1 MVAMKICFLGAGSL
15 GSAIGGTLALGGAEI
30 TLVNRSTAYVSAVNQ
45 NGLTLYSGPDGAA
58 PKIAKVKAV
67 ASPEGIG
74 PVDLVV
80 ILVKSFDTKK
90 AMENAQSLIGE
101 GTSVLSL
108 QNGLGNEEILADI
121 VGEERLIGG
130 RTYVG
135 GVMTSP
141 GHVIASTQGKET
153 IIGELDGKN
162 SARIRRLKETFDA
175 AGMVLTTSDNITG
188 QMWDKLLV
196 NVATGAISG
205 LTNLAYGD
213 MYAMPEIEETALAAI
228 AEGMAV
234 AKASG
239 INLSMNDPKT
249 VWLKA
254 SAGLPAAF
262 KTSMLQSL
270 EKKSRTE
277 IDFING
283 AVVRW
288 GKKAGIQTPV
298 NSALVACVKG
308 LEKSLGL

>member
-1 MVAMKICFLGAGSL
+1 MAAMKICFLGAGSL
-15 GSAIGGTLALGGAEI
+15 GSAIGGTLALGGAEV
-30 TLVNRSTAYVSAVNQ
+30 TLVNRSLAYVEAVNQ
-45 NGLTLYSGPDGAA
+45 NGLILHPGPQGAA
-58 PKIAKVKAV
+58 PKIAKVRAAV
-67 ASPEGIG
+67 SAKDVA

-80 ILVKSFDTKK
+80 VLVKSFDTRK
-90 AMENAQSLIGE
+90 AMADAVSLIGE
-101 GTSVLSL
+101 KTSVLSL
-108 QNGLGNEEILADI
+108 QNGLGNEEILAEI
-121 VGEERLIGG
+121 VDEKRLIGG

-153 IIGELDGKN
+153 IIGALDGRN
-162 SARIRRLKETFDA
+162 GARIQQIKKTFDA
-175 AGMVLTTSDNITG
+175 AQMILTVSDNIRG

-213 MYAMPEIEETALAAI
+213 MYAMTEIEETALAAV

-239 INLSMNDPKT
+239 VKLSINEPRT

-254 SAGLPAAF
+254 SEGLPAGF

-270 EKKSRTE
+270 EKKGRTE

-283 AVVRW
+283 AIVRW
-288 GKKAGIQTPV
+288 GEKAGIQTPV
-298 NSALVACVKG
+298 NRTLLACIKG